1 MSIVL
6 AQVQDVEEGYE
17 VTTTGGGGALASAA
31 PQPALVPQLR
41 PFLVR
46 DPPESVTVSIIIDN
60 NDGASSKC
68 RVENEEDG
76 NDEEM
81 DEEEEERLGAWIY
94 KQSCTAKKAAAV
106 VA

>member
-1 MSIVL
+1 
-6 AQVQDVEEGYE
+6 
-17 VTTTGGGGALASAA
+17 
-31 PQPALVPQLR
+31 
-41 PFLVR
+41 
-46 DPPESVTVSIIIDN
+46 VSIIIDN

-94 KQSCTAKKAAAV
+94 KQSRTVKLLSDKV
-106 VA
+106 LSSSLPSI